1 MYSILII
8 EDDPSISANMELI
21 LRMEGFAITVIDN
34 GHKAFDIIRKT
45 PPDLILCDILMPA
58 MDGHTFLELLK
69 KERDFADIPFIFV
82 TALGDR
88 NDMRQGMA
96 AGADDYL
103 SKPFTAEELV
113 TAVKGRLSRHESIIN
128 HKTRS
133 AFKEEY
139 AFLQKQISP
148 REREVLLLVGKGAT
162 SKEIAEQLGI
172 SQRTAEVHRANL
184 MNKLN
189 ATNAAMLSRWAV
201 IAEMV

>member
-1 MYSILII
+1 MNSILII
-8 EDDPSISANMELI
+8 EDDPSICSNMELI
-21 LRMEGFAITVIDN
+21 LRMEGFAITAVD
-34 GHKAFDIIRKT
+34 GGQKALDIIRKS
-45 PPDLILCDILMPA
+45 PPDLILCDILMPE
-58 MDGHTFLELLK
+58 MDGHAFLKLLK
-69 KERDFADIPFIFV
+69 QERECADIPFIFV

-184 MNKLN
+184 MNKLH
-189 ATNAAMLSRWAV
+189 ASNAAMLSRWAV
-201 IAEMV
+201 IAEMM

>member
-1 MYSILII
+1 MHSILII

-189 ATNAAMLSRWAV
+189 ASNAAMLSRWAV